1 MEEFRKEQDSQ
12 LRPRDSVVSITS
24 STLTNMVSTA
34 SESSS
39 RSQHQWSKPREVL
52 ERLLDSLESDIAHA
66 RELMDLMDEGS
77 EAGSPT
83 GSSVGKNS
91 EGHQDF
97 DKPTWRRPEFKPMMF
112 AKETRSSS
120 R

>member
-1 MEEFRKEQDSQ
+1 MEEFRKEQDIR

-24 STLTNMVSTA
+24 SMVTNMVSTA

-39 RSQHQWSKPREVL
+39 RSQHQWSRTREVL
-52 ERLLDSLESDIAHA
+52 ERLLNSWESDIAHA

-83 GSSVGKNS
+83 GLSVGKNS
-91 EGHQDF
+91 ECHHDF
-97 DKPTWRRPEFKPMMF
+97 DKPAWRRPEFKPMML